1 MEMRNIFKQNSQDI
15 IEMCLKS
22 RDNLNQLISLQEF
35 SEIIKKF
42 GFFAEDALVHL
53 YLISFEKIRKVGKID
68 FLKVFEGFDEMEEF
82 LKGIKRK
89 YADIIKAIRSKMWN
103 SLDTLDNFI
112 GLSPEFGIPVN
123 QFISSMQTLGIKV
136 SQDFVNEFTQGKP
149 KCDLS
154 LFKALISEDLD
165 DSYVSEFNFNFE

>member
-1 MEMRNIFKQNSQDI
+1 
-15 IEMCLKS
+15 
-22 RDNLNQLISLQEF
+22 
-35 SEIIKKF
+35 
-42 GFFAEDALVHL
+42 
-53 YLISFEKIRKVGKID
+53 
-68 FLKVFEGFDEMEEF
+68 
-82 LKGIKRK
+82 
-89 YADIIKAIRSKMWN
+89 MWN